1 MKRQEIRVRVDGYTR
16 VCLGAIAVLL
26 TVLVV
31 GLWAGDWRSPQP
43 ASAADTIMN
52 AGDQRMAMVRTMEA
66 QNAKLEQLIALL
78 KDGKAKIMVVDEDG
92 KVVSGGPQGGQ
103 QK

>member
-1 MKRQEIRVRVDGYTR
+1 MKRQEVRVKVDGYTR

-31 GLWAGDWRSPQP
+31 GLWAGEWRTAQE
-43 ASAADTIMN
+43 ASAQAGLMN
-52 AGDQRMAMVRTMEA
+52 AGEQRVTMIRALEA
-66 QNAKLEQLIALL
+66 QNAKMDQLIALL
-78 KDGKAKIMVVDEDG
+78 KDGKAKMMVVDEDG
-92 KVVSGGPQGGQ
+92 KVVSGGTQGGQ